1 MPASVRDQLTV
12 CGSLA
17 DLEKYIAKEQVPK
30 EYGGRSPFA
39 LGEAEEEKALRQ
51 LVEEN
56 NAKADGVGL
65 DAVVGAG
72 SRSSS

>member
-17 DLEKYIAKEQVPK
+17 DLEKYIAKDQIPK
-30 EYGGRSPFA
+30 EYGGASPFA
-39 LGEAEEEKALRQ
+39 LGEAEEEKALRR

-56 NAKADGVGL
+56 NAKAAGGG
-65 DAVVGAG
+65 DAGAAGGGG
-72 SRSSS
+72 SS